1 MPDLDYKIEYE
12 QECASDDYALPVI
25 VVAAGN
31 AQRMGGI
38 NKVFAPIYNI
48 PVIVHTLR
56 AFERSKFISRIIVVS
71 KQEDMLDMQ
80 KNIEKFSIKKVTDI
94 ICGGAS
100 RQESVKNGL
109 LRLGKN
115 DVSVLIHDGARP
127 VVSENIIEN
136 VVLALKD
143 HKSVA
148 CAVAA
153 KDTIKRVDNEGI
165 VKETLNRSELVC
177 VQTPQG
183 VRIEDYINALQYI
196 NLTDF
201 TDDTSIM
208 ESIGIKSKIVPGDY
222 HNIKITT
229 PEDLV
234 IAQYFLKEDE
244 Y

>member
-1 MPDLDYKIEYE
+1 M
-12 QECASDDYALPVI
+12 
-25 VVAAGN
+25 
-31 AQRMGGI
+31 
-38 NKVFAPIYNI
+38 
-48 PVIVHTLR
+48 
-56 AFERSKFISRIIVVS
+56 
-71 KQEDMLDMQ
+71 
-80 KNIEKFSIKKVTDI
+80 
-94 ICGGAS
+94 
-100 RQESVKNGL
+100 
-109 LRLGKN
+109 GKN